1 MATPPATPP
10 PDTRLLRRLTRDYR
24 QRGADALSTLS
35 RWASVRRGEEKHIFP
50 YQENADIMLNS
61 SLFYEI
67 SVLRPFAEKILREGP
82 DTVPEYDGAAHAQV
96 PRQLHPHRARRGP
109 AHVDPA
115 RIHRRQQFSIL
126 GAENFVRPFLL
137 FYLCVFVQRHN
148 CTNRA
153 ERTPSPSPREGRDGP
168 RGKQNG
174 NPRHRRRERLA
185 GMKDKCEKYI
195 QTT

>member
-1 MATPPATPP
+1 MDNLSRIATT
-10 PDTRLLRRLTRDYR
+10 DNRLLRRLTRDYR

-67 SVLRPFAEKILREGP
+67 SVLRPFAEKILREVP
-82 DTVPEYDGAAHAQV
+82 DTVPEYDE
-96 PRQLHPHRARRGP
+96 ARRMLKFLSTSSP
-109 AHVDPA
+109 SRPT
-115 RIHRRQQFSIL
+115 RSRPRRSCANSSAAAVFNIRRGKFCASVSFIL
-126 GAENFVRPFLL
+126 P
-137 FYLCVFVQRHN
+137 LCVRATAQLYEPCGAYAISLPEGGPGWDQN
-148 CTNRA
+148 CKR
-153 ERTPSPSPREGRDGP
+153 
-168 RGKQNG
+168 
-174 NPRHRRRERLA
+174 RHRRRERLA